1 MKVKTKIGF
10 FALAFALFA
19 NCVSPVFAALSS
31 DSSLGPTAA
40 FTADPTVAVV
50 GNSVSFDASASRD
63 SRGSTN
69 LNYRWDFDNY
79 DWTGWSSSKK
89 TTHAFTESGSERVR
103 LQVRDSDGLIDE
115 TAITIS
121 VGQKFASSAP
131 FAQFSVSPESGDT
144 STDFVFTAEVFSN
157 IHSLESKLKVRW
169 DWDRDGEWD
178 TNWSTAREFHH
189 SFASTGHK
197 EVWLEVLDLDGST
210 TIEKGFYLVGEE
222 NDSARNKV
230 IGRILVAGDDA
241 PRASFTASS
250 ISIEADTLVHFDA
263 SDSIR
268 ASEFRWDF
276 AGDGRFDNAWNSN
289 STPTHTFR
297 ESGTFEVILEVRNSA
312 GVIDRTTRFIS
323 VAEEDG
329 NIPPVAKFTMR
340 NRTNSSLGSNAGILL
355 DEFYFSASG
364 STDADGSN
372 SKIKVRW
379 DFTGDGIWDTTFST
393 AKTATHRFTT
403 TGEMNPIIEVLDELG
418 ATAKISGKIQI
429 VANTAPNSRLV
440 VAPTSGTSTTN
451 FKFSAAG
458 TEDDQTG
465 TRGLDFRF
473 DFDGDG
479 IFDTEFTSSKTKYF
493 KIARAGNFTALVEV
507 RDSAGVTSRATADF
521 RVAKIGAPIAAF
533 VATPRVGTFATRFEF
548 DAALSRSS
556 GEVDDKLKYRWDFDF
571 RGENDSNFDT
581 GWTSSTRKTQKF
593 DTAGAHSIRLVVKN
607 SLGDQSDFFTKIFVD
622 ENSKYFKF
630 LEDEKIIS
638 SDDVIPNSTI
648 SRVELAKMLAKA
660 TGIPTRAPRVQQFT
674 DVERSSANSKY
685 ISAVV
690 ARGWMPARANFAFEP
705 DSAVTRAEATRAIVA
720 ALFPKV
726 ANSTRQI
733 WSDIPTS
740 SELARFAEVAFS
752 EKLFAG
758 SDRLFHPNQK
768 LTRSEAVRMIGGL
781 LAKYPRTASTFSAQK
796 IFASFAESLDF

>member
-1 MKVKTKIGF
+1 MKIKIKIGF

-40 FTADPTVAVV
+40 FTADPTSAIV
-50 GNSVSFDASASRD
+50 GNSVSFDAAASRD
-63 SRGSTN
+63 SRGSTD
-69 LNYRWDFDNY
+69 LEYRWDFDNY

-103 LQVRDSDGLIDE
+103 LQVRDDAGLIDE

-121 VGQKFASSAP
+121 VRERTAASAP

-144 STDFVFTAEVFSN
+144 STDFIFRVELVSN
-157 IHSLESKLKVRW
+157 IHSLESKLEVRW

-178 TNWSTAREFHH
+178 TNYSRAREFHH

-197 EVWLEVLDLDGST
+197 EVWLEVRDLDGST

-222 NDSARNKV
+222 NDSARNKA
-230 IGRILVAGDDA
+230 IGRILVEGDDA
-241 PRASFTASS
+241 PRASFTTWPV
-250 ISIEADTLVHFDA
+250 SIEADTLVHFDA
-263 SDSIR
+263 GDSIR

-297 ESGTFEVILEVRNSA
+297 ALGNFETILEVRNSA
-312 GVIDRTTRFIS
+312 GVIDRTTRTIF
-323 VAEEDG
+323 VTEED

-340 NRTNSSLGSNAGILL
+340 NRTNSSLDSNSGILL
-355 DEFYFSASG
+355 DEFYFSANG

-393 AKTATHRFTT
+393 TKTATHRFTA
-403 TGEMNPIIEVLDELG
+403 TGEMNPVVEVFDELG
-418 ATAKISGKIQI
+418 GSAKISGKIQI
-429 VANTAPNSRLV
+429 VANTAPNSQFTV
-440 VAPTSGTSTTN
+440 TPTSGTSTTN
-451 FKFSAAG
+451 FKFSASG

-465 TRGLDFRF
+465 TRNLEFRF

-493 KIARAGNFTALVEV
+493 KIAKTGNFTALVEV
-507 RDSAGVTSRATADF
+507 RDHANATSRATAQF

-556 GEVDDKLKYRWDFDF
+556 GEVDDKLKYRWDFDY

-593 DTAGAHSIRLVVKN
+593 KTAGAHSVRLLVKN
-607 SLGDQSDFFTKIFVD
+607 SLGDQSDFFTKILVD

-630 LEDEKIIS
+630 LEDERIIS
-638 SDDVIPNSTI
+638 SDDVIPNSALT
-648 SRVELAKMLAKA
+648 RAELAKMLAKA
-660 TGIPTRAPRVQQFT
+660 TDISTRAPRVQQFT
-674 DVERSSANSKY
+674 DVERSSANARY
-685 ISAVV
+685 ISAVSI
-690 ARGWMPARANFAFEP
+690 RGWMPARANFAFEP

-733 WSDIPTS
+733 WSDIPSS
-740 SELARFAEVAFS
+740 SEFARFAEVAFT

-768 LTRSEAVRMIGGL
+768 LTRSEAARMIGGL
-781 LAKYPRTASTFSAQK
+781 LAKYPRTSSTFSPQK
-796 IFASFAESLDF
+796 LFASLAGIFDEI